1 MKAPLSWLKD
11 YVDIDVP
18 VSVVTEKLFGC
29 GFEVEEVIDL
39 GKDISGIVVG
49 EVTECEPVEGTHLHV
64 CKVDCGSHGTFQI
77 CCGADNVAVG
87 IKAPTALVGATV
99 YATSKDHTTIEGVQ
113 TIKRG
118 KLRGYESCGMLCSGT
133 ELGLNEDL
141 YPGAGYN
148 GLLLLPADAPVGGD
162 VKPIVGLDDIIFDI
176 SITANRPDCQSIFGI
191 AREIAAALNKP
202 LRYPDISYT
211 AHSGNWQ
218 KIKITDEAPELCN
231 RYIGH
236 YVANVKIGQSPAW
249 IRRRL
254 ALCGIRSISNIVDI
268 TNFVLLELGQPM
280 HSFDLSTLE
289 GREIVIRRAKDG
301 EKIVTLDGN
310 EFTLCHDNLVICDGE
325 KPCALAGIMG
335 GLNSEIKSTTN
346 EVLFE
351 TAKFARDNIRKTS
364 RSLGQHSD
372 SSALYEKGVYEYTTE
387 MASKRSLHLVEQ
399 LGCGIVTDMR
409 VDVTTPYSKLDPK
422 TMTASISN
430 INALL
435 GIDVPAEAME
445 DILTRLCFK
454 VERDGDILKLTV
466 PRYRED
472 IDLEPDIA
480 EEVIRLYGYD
490 HITGTFLPTATI
502 TNGGFTDE
510 QRAKNRMKTILVGHG
525 LYEVTTYSFYSPK
538 DLDMLHYP
546 ADAPE
551 RQAIRII
558 NPISE
563 DLSIMRRTMAPSMV
577 NVAVRNLR
585 RGNLNGRVFELA
597 RVYIPKELPI
607 KDYPEERDH
616 LALCQWGH
624 FGFFELKG
632 ICEDIADAL
641 NVKFSYVPAEK
652 PFTHPGKTA
661 DIYCGDTP
669 VGFIG
674 MVSPTIMDE
683 LTIDREIGLA
693 ELDYSLLKDMAKPFI
708 YKPLPKFPVVTRDL
722 ALICARSVTCA
733 QVEDVIR
740 SACKYVTD
748 VKMFDLYEGI
758 QVGPGK
764 KSMAF
769 NITFTPTDKALDDD
783 ADKMVKRILSSLK
796 QKLDIDLRY

>member
-1 MKAPLSWLKD
+1 
-11 YVDIDVP
+11 
-18 VSVVTEKLFGC
+18 
-29 GFEVEEVIDL
+29 
-39 GKDISGIVVG
+39 
-49 EVTECEPVEGTHLHV
+49 HLHV
-64 CKVDCGSHGTFQI
+64 CKVDCGPHGSFQI
-77 CCGADNVAVG
+77 CCGADNVAAG
-87 IKAPTALVGATV
+87 IKAPVALVGATV

-113 TIKRG
+113 TIRRG
-118 KLRGYESCGMLCSGT
+118 KMRGFESCGMLCSGT

-141 YPGAGYN
+141 YPGAGYC
-148 GLLLLPADAPVGGD
+148 GLLLLPQDTPVGED
-162 VKPIVGLDDIIFDI
+162 IKPIVGLDDIIFDI

-211 AHSGNWQ
+211 AKSGNWQ
-218 KIKITDEAPELCN
+218 QIKITDEAPDLCN

-236 YVANVKIGQSPAW
+236 YVADVKIGPSPAW

-280 HSFDLSTLE
+280 HSFDLATLE

-301 EKIVTLDGN
+301 ERIVTLDGN

-335 GLNSEIKSTTN
+335 GLNSEIKDTTN

-351 TAKFARDNIRKTS
+351 TAKFVRDNIRKTS

-399 LGCGIVTDMR
+399 LGCGTVTDMR
-409 VDVTTPYSKLDPK
+409 VDVTTPYSKLTEK
-422 TMTASISN
+422 TMTASVSN

-435 GIDVPAEAME
+435 GIEVPAEAME

-510 QRAKNRMKTILVGHG
+510 QKAKNRMKTILVGHG

-585 RGNLNGRVFELA
+585 RGNMNGRVFELA
-597 RVYIPKELPI
+597 RVYLPKELPI
-607 KDYPEERDH
+607 KDYPDEKDH

-632 ICEDIADAL
+632 ICEDVADAL
-641 NVKFSYVPAEK
+641 NVKFTYCPAEK

-661 DIYCGDTP
+661 DIYCNDTL

-674 MVSPTIMDE
+674 MVSPSVMDE
-683 LTIDREIGLA
+683 LTIDREIGIA
-693 ELDYSLLKDMAKPFI
+693 ELDYAALKGMAKPFV
-708 YKPLPKFPVVTRDL
+708 YTPLPKFPVVTRDL
-722 ALICARSVTCA
+722 ALICAKSVTCA
-733 QVEDVIR
+733 QVEEVIR

-769 NITFTPTDKALDDD
+769 SITFTPTDKALDDD
-783 ADKMVKRILSSLK
+783 ADKMVKRILNSLK

>member
-29 GFEVEEVIDL
+29 GFEVEEVTDT

-64 CKVDCGSHGTFQI
+64 CKVDCGSLGTFQI

-87 IKAPTALVGATV
+87 IKAPVALVGATV

-118 KLRGYESCGMLCSGT
+118 KLRGFESCGMLCSGT

-148 GLLLLPADAPVGGD
+148 GLLLLPADTPVGED

-211 AHSGNWQ
+211 AHKGDWQ
-218 KIKITDEAPELCN
+218 QIKITDEAPDLCP

-236 YVANVKIGQSPAW
+236 YVADVKIGQSPAW
-249 IRRRL
+249 IKRRL

-335 GLNSEIKSTTN
+335 GLNSEIKDTTN

-399 LGCGIVTDMR
+399 LGCGTVTDMR
-409 VDVTTPYSKLDPK
+409 VDVTTPYSRLESK
-422 TMTASISN
+422 TMTASISG

-435 GIDVPAEAME
+435 GIEVPAEAME

-454 VERDGDILKLTV
+454 VERDGDILNLTV

-510 QRAKNRMKTILVGHG
+510 QKAKNRMKTILVGHG

-563 DLSIMRRTMAPSMV
+563 DLSIMRKTMAPSMV

-585 RGNLNGRVFELA
+585 RGNMQGRVFELA

-607 KDYPEERDH
+607 KDYPGERDH
-616 LALCQWGH
+616 LSLCQWGP

-641 NVKFSYVPAEK
+641 NVRFDYKPSEK
-652 PFTHPGKTA
+652 PFTHPGKSA
-661 DIYCGDTP
+661 DIFCNDTL
-669 VGFIG
+669 VGYIG
-674 MVSPTIMDE
+674 MISPTIMDE
-683 LTIDREIGLA
+683 LTIDREIGIA
-693 ELDYSLLKDMAKPFI
+693 ELDYTALKDMAKPFV
-708 YKPLPKFPVVTRDL
+708 YKPLPKFPVITRDL
-722 ALICARSVTCA
+722 ALLCAKSVTCA
-733 QVEDVIR
+733 EVEDVIR
-740 SACKYVTD
+740 TSCKYVTD

-758 QVGPGK
+758 QVGIGK

-783 ADKMVKRILSSLK
+783 ADRMVKRILNNLK

>member
-1 MKAPLSWLKD
+1 M
-11 YVDIDVP
+11 DIDVP

-39 GKDISGIVVG
+39 GKDISGVVAG

-64 CKVDCGSHGTFQI
+64 CKVDCGLHGSFQI

-87 IKAPTALVGATV
+87 IKAPVALVGATV

-113 TIKRG
+113 TIRRG
-118 KLRGYESCGMLCSGT
+118 KMRGFESCGMLCSGT

-141 YPGAGYN
+141 YPGAGYC
-148 GLLLLPADAPVGGD
+148 GLLLLPPDTPVGED

-191 AREIAAALNKP
+191 AREIAAALDKP

-211 AHSGNWQ
+211 AHKGNWQ

-236 YVANVKIGQSPAW
+236 YVADVHIGSSPAW

-310 EFTLCHDNLVICDGE
+310 EFTLCRDNLVICDGE

-387 MASKRSLHLVEQ
+387 MASKRSLHLVEE
-399 LGCGIVTDMR
+399 LKCGTVTDMR
-409 VDVTTPYSKLDPK
+409 VDVTTPYSKLESK
-422 TMTASISN
+422 TMQASISG

-435 GIDVPAEAME
+435 GIEVPAEAME

-454 VERDGDILKLTV
+454 VERDGDILNLTV

-510 QRAKNRMKTILVGHG
+510 QRARNRMKDLLVGHG

-563 DLSIMRRTMAPSMV
+563 DLSIMRKTMAPSMV

-585 RGNLNGRVFELA
+585 RGNMQGRVFEMA
-597 RVYIPKELPI
+597 RVYLPKELPI

-616 LALCQWGH
+616 LSLCQWGP

-632 ICEDIADAL
+632 ICEDIADSL
-641 NVKFSYVPAEK
+641 NIRFAYKPSAK
-652 PFTHPGKTA
+652 PFTHPGKSA
-661 DIYCGDTP
+661 DIYCNDTL
-669 VGFIG
+669 VGYIG
-674 MVSPTIMDE
+674 MISPTIMDE
-683 LTIDREIGLA
+683 LTIDREIGVA
-693 ELDYSLLKDMAKPFI
+693 ELDYTALRSMAKPFA
-708 YKPLPKFPVVTRDL
+708 YKPLPKFPVITRDL
-722 ALICARSVTCA
+722 ALVCAKSVTCA
-733 QVEDVIR
+733 EVEDVIR
-740 SACKYVTD
+740 TSCKYVTD

-769 NITFTPTDKALDDD
+769 NITFTPTDRALDDD
-783 ADKMVKRILSSLK
+783 ADKMVKRILNSLK

>member
-18 VSVVTEKLFGC
+18 VSVVQDKLFGC
-29 GFEVEEVIDL
+29 GFEVEDVIDL
-39 GKDISGIVVG
+39 GKDISGVVVG
-49 EVTECEPVEGTHLHV
+49 EVIECTPVEGTHLHV
-64 CKVDCGSHGTFQI
+64 CRVDCGPKGTFQI

-99 YATSKDHTTIEGVQ
+99 YATSKDHMTVEGVA
-113 TIKRG
+113 TIKKGKMRG
-118 KLRGYESCGMLCSGT
+118 FESCGMLCSGT

-141 YPGAGYN
+141 YPGAGYC
-148 GLLLLPADAPVGGD
+148 GLLLLPSDCVNGKD

-191 AREIAAALNKP
+191 AREVAAALDKP
-202 LRYPDISYT
+202 IRMPDISYT

-218 KIKITDEAPELCN
+218 KIRIADLAPELCP

-236 YVANVKIGQSPAW
+236 YVADVKIGPSPAW

-280 HSFDLSTLE
+280 HSFDLATLE

-301 EKIVTLDGN
+301 EKIVTLDEK
-310 EFTLCHDNLVICDGE
+310 EFTLCRDNLVICDGE

-335 GLNSEIKSTTN
+335 GLNSEINEDTC

-351 TAKFARDNIRKTS
+351 TAKFVRDNIRKTS

-372 SSALYEKGVYEYTTE
+372 SSALYEKGINEYTTE
-387 MASKRSLHLVEQ
+387 MASKRSLHLVEE
-399 LGCGIVTDMR
+399 LGCGTVTDMR
-409 VDVTTPYSKLDPK
+409 VDVTTPYSKLENK
-422 TMTASISN
+422 HMTASISG

-435 GIDVPAEAME
+435 GIEVPAEAME
-445 DILTRLCFK
+445 DILKRLCFG

-480 EEVIRLYGYD
+480 EEIIRVYGYD

-510 QRAKNRMKTILVGHG
+510 QTAKNRLKTILVGHG

-538 DLDMLHYP
+538 DLDMLHIP
-546 ADAPE
+546 SDAPE
-551 RQAIRII
+551 RKAIRII

-563 DLSIMRRTMAPSMV
+563 DLSIMRTTMAPSMV

-585 RGNLNGRVFELA
+585 RGNMDGRVFELA
-597 RVYIPKELPI
+597 RVYLPKELPI
-607 KDYPEERDH
+607 KDFPEERDR

-641 NVKFSYVPAEK
+641 NLKFTYRPAEK
-652 PFTHPGKTA
+652 PYLHPGKCA
-661 DIYCGDTP
+661 EIFCGDTC
-669 VGFIG
+669 VGYIG
-674 MVSPTIMDE
+674 MVTPTILEE
-683 LTIDREIGLA
+683 LTLDRDIGVA
-693 ELDYSLLKDMAKPFI
+693 ELDYAALKDMAKPFT
-708 YKPLPKFPVVTRDL
+708 YTPLPRFPVIVRDL
-722 ALICARSVTCA
+722 ALVCSKSITCA
-733 QVEDVIR
+733 EVEEVIR
-740 SACKYVTD
+740 SACKYVSD

-758 QVGPGK
+758 QVGLGK

-769 NITFTPTDKALDDD
+769 KITFTPTDRALDDD
-783 ADKMVKRILSSLK
+783 ADKMVKRILNALK
-796 QKLDIDLRY
+796 QKLDIDIRI